1 MLYSLLNNLYGIVF
15 RFIERGLV
23 YGNWLFLNVINDLII
38 IKFINV
44 YNVDV
49 DWVLCYFLLCL
60 CFVYIGILY
69 ICMYFIVRWKECE
82 WIYVF
87 YIVVNIVIYK
97 EVLKWKWMEIINVLI
112 FNVNEIVDGVN
123 YWIDK
128 YIKLLIKLKL
138 I

>member
-1 MLYSLLNNLYGIVF
+1 M
-15 RFIERGLV
+15 
-23 YGNWLFLNVINDLII
+23 
-38 IKFINV
+38 
-44 YNVDV
+44 
-49 DWVLCYFLLCL
+49 
-60 CFVYIGILY
+60 
-69 ICMYFIVRWKECE
+69 
-82 WIYVF
+82 
-87 YIVVNIVIYK
+87 NIVIYK